1 MILGVRASGV
11 RAHGYT
17 GASCLHERRGR
28 PVAGAGVSPLG
39 SALKGWGSWSLTC
52 SLFSYQNKLSL
63 ARKLS
68 VGSEHAGL
76 VDGMILYRQNV
87 LFVCGYS
94 QVILLCYA
102 LNLLK

>member
-1 MILGVRASGV
+1 MILGVRASSM

-68 VGSEHAGL
+68 VGSEQCWSGGRNNTVQAKC
-76 VDGMILYRQNV
+76 VICV
-87 LFVCGYS
+87 WLFSGYFA
-94 QVILLCYA
+94 LLCA
-102 LNLLK
+102 KPS